1 MEDQDPIAAGDELAR
16 AEELA
21 LQADKAGLTEE
32 AAPEDEDLFELEL
45 DGQVHVLPG
54 ALKGSFL
61 RQADYTR
68 KTQELAEQRRALE
81 AERQALA
88 RGGGAA
94 TSEDEQRLT
103 VLDYYLAEFQDVDW
117 QAYEARDPQ
126 GARRLWGKFEDLAQ
140 TRERLA
146 EAVSHGRSR
155 AELERARAAAER
167 MAETGRTLS
176 QEIEGW
182 SPETAAKLVEYA
194 QAFGVTLEELSEA
207 ADARLWKLLHKA
219 WRADQASQ
227 QDAATRAQAI
237 RPAVRVT
244 GAAAGGGGVRDELG
258 TKEWMARRNE
268 QTARGR

>member
-1 MEDQDPIAAGDELAR
+1 MEDHDPIAAGDELAR

-21 LQADKAGLTEE
+21 FEAEDEVLADE
-32 AAPEDEDLFELEL
+32 AEDLFELEL

-54 ALKGSFL
+54 ALKGAFL

-88 RGGGAA
+88 RRGDGGG
-94 TSEDEQRLT
+94 SEDEQRLT
-103 VLDYYLAEFQDVDW
+103 VLDHYLAEFQDVDW
-117 QAYEARDPQ
+117 QAYEAQDPQ
-126 GARRLWGKFEDLAQ
+126 GARRLWAKFEDLAH

-146 EAVSHGRSR
+146 EAVAHGRSR
-155 AELERARAAAER
+155 AELERARSAAER

-182 SPETAAKLVEYA
+182 SPETAGKLVEYA
-194 QAFGVTLEELSEA
+194 QAFGVTLEELAEA
-207 ADARLWKLLHKA
+207 ADPRLWKLLHKA

-227 QDAATRAQAI
+227 QDVASRAQAV
-237 RPAVRVT
+237 RPAVRVS
-244 GAAAGGGGVRDELG
+244 GAAAGAGGVRDELG

-268 QTARGR
+268 QTARTR